1 MAHAAPRSRVRGRGR
16 PGTERTGTPD
26 VFSERTHRMARIAV
40 PVALGLVYGYWA
52 AANVRYGGPI
62 TGGNVLFG
70 FLTALVFI
78 VLFLAVQ
85 AVAPRLKREVHAALW
100 GAFTAASI
108 GFLVSTTGFSVL
120 WSMWLG
126 LAPGAGLGALLF
138 YRYHSREDAA
148 GRRRP

>member
-1 MAHAAPRSRVRGRGR
+1 MAHAAPRSRVRMRTGN
-16 PGTERTGTPD
+16 ERSGTPD
-26 VFSERTHRMARIAV
+26 IFSGRTHRIARIAV
-40 PVALGLVYGYWA
+40 PVVLGLVYGYWA

-70 FLTALVFI
+70 FLAALVFI
-78 VLFLAVQ
+78 VLYLAVQ
-85 AVAPRLKREVHAALW
+85 AMAPRLKREPHAALW
-100 GAFTAASI
+100 GAFTAAAV

-126 LAPGAGLGALLF
+126 LATGAALGAMLF

-148 GRRRP
+148 GHRRP